1 MFLSQGRKAYN
12 QLTDSR
18 GGTSGKAA
26 MHPPGEQASVD
37 LPRFPASDSI
47 PFTDFFN
54 L

>member
-18 GGTSGKAA
+18 GAAA

-37 LPRFPASDSI
+37 LPRFPASYSI